1 MRILYSIISILFPVL
16 TSAQII
22 INDDIISRI
31 KAGETALLN
40 ARWEET
46 GQIYRDLCEK
56 YNNNPVGYL
65 YLAAS
70 IQTEMTAR
78 EENKNESEFF
88 GLLDSAKI
96 LSEKLLANCPAQD
109 SALCYLFLGHQYAYR
124 AVWEARFGSGL
135 SAISYGFKARGQY
148 RNGLAADSA
157 LIDLYLGL
165 GSYHYWKTVKAG
177 ILTYT
182 GLFKNDRGRGID
194 EINLAIDSSL
204 FSQDAA
210 RSAMVWVLINEKEY
224 EKAITLSQEM
234 FDRYPEGSFFLWP
247 MAESY
252 YKSKQFLEAAGRY
265 MLLLDRLRK
274 EPGNYFNII
283 EAVYYL
289 HQCYNRS
296 GDNKKA
302 AEILTYFN
310 SIKEEIP
317 QKTRQSQRRKIS
329 FLSRKH

>member
-1 MRILYSIISILFPVL
+1 MKILLSILFILFPIL
-16 TSAQII
+16 TSARTL
-22 INDDIISRI
+22 INDDIIDRI

-46 GQIYRDLCEK
+46 GRIYRNLCEK

-78 EENKNESEFF
+78 EENINEVDFF
-88 GLLDSAKI
+88 GLLDSAKT
-96 LSEKLLANCPAQD
+96 LSEKILRNCSAAD

-124 AVWEARFGSGL
+124 AAWEVRFGSGL

-148 RNGLAADSA
+148 RNGLAADST

-182 GLFKNDRGRGID
+182 GLFKNDRQKGID
-194 EINLAIDSSL
+194 EIILAMDSSL
-204 FSQDAA
+204 FSRDAA

-224 EKAITLSQEM
+224 DKAIALSQEM
-234 FDRYPEGSFFLWP
+234 FNRYPEGSFFLWP

-252 YKSKQFLEAAGRY
+252 YKSKRFLQAAERY
-265 MLLLDRLRK
+265 NQILDQLK
-274 EPGNYFNII
+274 IEPGNYYNII
-283 EAVYYL
+283 EVVYYL
-289 HQCYNRS
+289 HQCYSRS
-296 GDNKKA
+296 GDKNKA
-302 AEILTYFN
+302 ADILNYFN
-310 SIKEEIP
+310 SVKEEIP
-317 QKTRQSQRRKIS
+317 QKTRHSQRRKIS
-329 FLSRKH
+329 FLGRKH